1 MHKLELEISLDKGQK
16 QHARISSPGKFP
28 SVPSP
33 FSFSSICKGMGRN
46 WSKQLKSCCNL
57 GFCENRSEVDIQGWY
72 SVSPMMCDIPR
83 GKQRTLELAKE
94 DPEHD
99 RVGSWEGAL
108 FSWWKYTRFPVLLS
122 DTVFQNWQENLSCFA
137 WILQRKKKRK
147 QLILS
152 LIFCKIYHINFHRL
166 YTILSV
172 TSMLILVLALA
183 SLSPASLLSFP
194 RQPTPQR
201 RCRGRGAGAP
211 CGLNFTSSELWKSW
225 RSNSRRGRKWGH
237 QTGSTAIFKKLHR
250 INKALACF

>member
-1 MHKLELEISLDKGQK
+1 MNPRACQGGSRAWQSWKLGGGSVQLMEIHQISNSVIWHSL
-16 QHARISSPGKFP
+16 P
-28 SVPSP
+28 
-33 FSFSSICKGMGRN
+33 
-46 WSKQLKSCCNL
+46 
-57 GFCENRSEVDIQGWY
+57 
-72 SVSPMMCDIPR
+72 
-83 GKQRTLELAKE
+83 ELARKFE
-94 DPEHD
+94 
-99 RVGSWEGAL
+99 L
-108 FSWWKYTRFPVLLS
+108 FCTNITK
-122 DTVFQNWQENLSCFA
+122 
-137 WILQRKKKRK
+137 KKKRK

-172 TSMLILVLALA
+172 TSMLTLVLALA

-201 RCRGRGAGAP
+201 GRRGHGAGAP

>member
-1 MHKLELEISLDKGQK
+1 MNPRACQGGSRAWQSWKL
-16 QHARISSPGKFP
+16 
-28 SVPSP
+28 
-33 FSFSSICKGMGRN
+33 
-46 WSKQLKSCCNL
+46 
-57 GFCENRSEVDIQGWY
+57 GW
-72 SVSPMMCDIPR
+72 
-83 GKQRTLELAKE
+83 
-94 DPEHD
+94 
-99 RVGSWEGAL
+99 AL
-108 FSWWKYTRFPVLLS
+108 FSWWKYTRFPILLY

-137 WILQRKKKRK
+137 RILQRKKKWK

-152 LIFCKIYHINFHRL
+152 LIFCKIYHINFQRL

-172 TSMLILVLALA
+172 TSMLTLVLALA
-183 SLSPASLLSFP
+183 SVSPASLSFP

-201 RCRGRGAGAP
+201 GRRGRGAGAP